1 MRHWLLNYFEHDFQH
16 CRELRQV
23 LTSFLN
29 SLAHHPLVRRSAR
42 DQRIVKGLKRV
53 VRRLKYIHYEQHGC
67 VDQDGSGFRTNT
79 TANGDTNIMDR
90 SSVLGGGGGND
101 DDDGSL
107 ESDVT
112 PGNSEAGDDLDAR
125 LMTMASGDNEAG
137 IVDLTWNEEQA
148 MARLQYERRRR
159 EEEEERSRVEFFS
172 SRSTPTSDGVSVPS
186 LHSDVVSSCAST
198 SEPTTPMESID
209 GRINTQHLLSNVVK
223 RPALPC
229 DFIPSPS
236 SPKMPAA
243 VGAPGSRRLP
253 ATIIHDVS
261 VEPQDL
267 IEKTVRRIPSNR
279 WCKASPDEEAPVFNK
294 QQFDLENRQTT
305 SQQPRKHSNSISSS
319 STPNEITEGLA
330 RRLSKKS
337 IERRKSEKNLRETQS
352 SASSAASSVV
362 STPHMSSSASA
373 PADASDIPEMPPL
386 PAAALNAKLLVTKT
400 ALASFE
406 ALPYDM
412 TATPSSTSPTAADAK
427 HNRRRLPKKFS
438 KIFNNNNKPLP
449 QVPPTKSTSTSAT
462 NSSTCE
468 STKISLSSSSTN
480 SSDTPTTHAATTTG
494 TSSKSGGPPLLSQ
507 LAAELRDED
516 DHDDTDTLRR
526 SSLDAQ
532 SRYARRRGPIYLSH
546 LQPTGFESETA
557 VYIEEAEESDND
569 DGQSIR
575 TFTTNTGAAAVNL
588 NRGLSLLSNAPNHI
602 RTLSLIVEPAD
613 DRHGSSSD
621 EADTQQQQQR
631 PPVPPLDTTTTMTT
645 MISNATPST
654 LPPSSSSKHSFIL
667 SYHSTKIVEQFCLIE
682 RQVLFGVQW
691 EELVDCQWRDGIA
704 PSGGVQRLI
713 QRFNDV
719 CQWVSSEIVRTDTVD
734 GRAEIIRK
742 FIRLAQVNL
751 VGQREGGFAILINF
765 SLCDKQ
771 KCKIYANFATLL
783 QILLGL
789 QSPAVTRLSAT
800 WARVSASDMR
810 LLDQLIEF
818 TSPMKNWK
826 NMRSSMALVAE
837 EYGNQPTTTTHNDN
851 NNTMGGCIPFLG
863 IYLSDL
869 IFNAELPPYIEP
881 SRRKNSCDSL
891 VLQQPLVN
899 FHKHRITATVI
910 KRVLTFQNLARR
922 YPFTPDPEL
931 YRLCLDIPSIDL
943 DTIRK
948 MSLDIEP

>member
-67 VDQDGSGFRTNT
+67 VDHESGFRTNT
-79 TANGDTNIMDR
+79 TANGDTSMMDR
-90 SSVLGGGGGND
+90 SSVLGGGND

-112 PGNSEAGDDLDAR
+112 PGNSEAGDDLDTR
-125 LMTMASGDNEAG
+125 LMTIVIGDNEAG
-137 IVDLTWNEEQA
+137 LVDPTWNEEQA

-172 SRSTPTSDGVSVPS
+172 SRTTPTSDGVSVPS

-209 GRINTQHLLSNVVK
+209 GRINTQHLSNGMK

-229 DFIPSPS
+229 DFNTSPLQQQQQQNIISPS
-236 SPKMPAA
+236 SPKMPA
-243 VGAPGSRRLP
+243 VGASGSRRLP
-253 ATIIHDVS
+253 ATIIHDIS

-294 QQFDLENRQTT
+294 QQFELENRQT
-305 SQQPRKHSNSISSS
+305 SPQQRKHSNSVSSP

-330 RRLSKKS
+330 RRLSRKS

-386 PAAALNAKLLVTKT
+386 PAAALNTKLLVTKT

-412 TATPSSTSPTAADAK
+412 TATPSSTSPTAADTK
-427 HNRRRLPKKFS
+427 NNKRRLPKKFS
-438 KIFNNNNKPLP
+438 KIFNSKQASNTDKPLP
-449 QVPPTKSTSTSAT
+449 SVPPSKPTSTSGA
-462 NSSTCE
+462 NSSTSE
-468 STKISLSSSSTN
+468 STKTSLSSSSSSSSS
-480 SSDTPTTHAATTTG
+480 SSDTPTAQATTT
-494 TSSKSGGPPLLSQ
+494 TVTPSKSSSGPTPLLSQ

-526 SSLDAQ
+526 PSLDGQ
-532 SRYARRRGPIYLSH
+532 SRYTRRRGPIYLSH

-575 TFTTNTGAAAVNL
+575 TFTTNTAAAGVNL

-613 DRHGSSSD
+613 DRHASSSD
-621 EADTQQQQQR
+621 EADIQQR
-631 PPVPPLDTTTTMTT
+631 PVSPLDTAPSAAIASSSTSTT
-645 MISNATPST
+645 MINNSKPATIST
-654 LPPSSSSKHSFIL
+654 LPSSSSSKHSFIL

-742 FIRLAQVNL
+742 FIRLAQVN
-751 VGQREGGFAILINF
+751 VVF
-765 SLCDKQ
+765 DKD
-771 KCKIYANFATLL
+771 
-783 QILLGL
+783 
-789 QSPAVTRLSAT
+789 QS
-800 WARVSASDMR
+800 
-810 LLDQLIEF
+810 
-818 TSPMKNWK
+818 
-826 NMRSSMALVAE
+826 
-837 EYGNQPTTTTHNDN
+837 GTH
-851 NNTMGGCIPFLG
+851 
-863 IYLSDL
+863 
-869 IFNAELPPYIEP
+869 
-881 SRRKNSCDSL
+881 
-891 VLQQPLVN
+891 
-899 FHKHRITATVI
+899 
-910 KRVLTFQNLARR
+910 
-922 YPFTPDPEL
+922 
-931 YRLCLDIPSIDL
+931 
-943 DTIRK
+943 
-948 MSLDIEP
+948 

>member
-53 VRRLKYIHYEQHGC
+53 VRRLKYVHYEQHGC
-67 VDQDGSGFRTNT
+67 VDQEESGFRTTT

-112 PGNSEAGDDLDAR
+112 PGNSEAGDDLDTR
-125 LMTMASGDNEAG
+125 LMTMASGDNEVG
-137 IVDLTWNEEQA
+137 IVDPTWNEEQA

-172 SRSTPTSDGVSVPS
+172 SRTTPTSDGVSVPS

-209 GRINTQHLLSNVVK
+209 GRINTQHLSNAVK

-236 SPKMPAA
+236 SPKMPA

-305 SQQPRKHSNSISSS
+305 PQQPRKHSNSVSSS

-427 HNRRRLPKKFS
+427 HNKRRLPKKFS
-438 KIFNNNNKPLP
+438 KIFNNNKPTSTTTTDKPLP

-468 STKISLSSSSTN
+468 STKISLSSSSS
-480 SSDTPTTHAATTTG
+480 SSDTPTAHAATTTG
-494 TSSKSGGPPLLSQ
+494 TSSKSGGSGPPLLSQ

-516 DHDDTDTLRR
+516 DHDDTETMRR
-526 SSLDAQ
+526 SSLDGQ

-621 EADTQQQQQR
+621 EADVQQR
-631 PPVPPLDTTTTMTT
+631 PPVPPLDATTTTMAPPATMTTT
-645 MISNATPST
+645 MISNATPATITT
-654 LPPSSSSKHSFIL
+654 LPSSSNKHSFIL

-682 RQVLFGVQW
+682 RQVLFSVQW

-742 FIRLAQVNL
+742 FIRLAQVNF
-751 VGQREGGFAILINF
+751 GQRE
-765 SLCDKQ
+765 K
-771 KCKIYANFATLL
+771 
-783 QILLGL
+783 
-789 QSPAVTRLSAT
+789 
-800 WARVSASDMR
+800 
-810 LLDQLIEF
+810 DQGHL
-818 TSPMKNWK
+818 N
-826 NMRSSMALVAE
+826 
-837 EYGNQPTTTTHNDN
+837 
-851 NNTMGGCIPFLG
+851 
-863 IYLSDL
+863 
-869 IFNAELPPYIEP
+869 
-881 SRRKNSCDSL
+881 
-891 VLQQPLVN
+891 
-899 FHKHRITATVI
+899 
-910 KRVLTFQNLARR
+910 
-922 YPFTPDPEL
+922 
-931 YRLCLDIPSIDL
+931 
-943 DTIRK
+943 
-948 MSLDIEP
+948 